1 MLCYTNYYTTTTW
14 TTDNNNN
21 NNNNFSSKN
30 RTACVTSRAKG
41 KVHLYL

>member
-1 MLCYTNYYTTTTW
+1 MLCYTNYYTTTTTW
-14 TTDNNNN
+14 TTDNN